1 MVGWFW
7 TRKGKAYINEGKC
20 DGEDIHSTNTAI
32 AMKSLILMSVIV
44 LVASVP
50 DGYNLSGPRGGSF
63 THGTLSASRGT
74 ISQGASSGIATFQ
87 GTTSGSTAGQGTSS
101 GASFSRGTASGA
113 AVSRGTSSGTTSGFG
128 ATRQGPCG
136 GGQVRHVDGRCVTPR
151 VNRRVFVYD
160 VPSSVQTSGPVNI
173 PEPRVETNI
182 VLIRS
187 PEGGLG
193 AQPVVIPPP
202 RQNNVVYVLN
212 KQSSAGP
219 GVIEVPSSGPTTP
232 EVYFVN
238 YAEGENPTLPGGV
251 DLQSALQAASQG
263 AAQTVGSAGQAV
275 SSSGQTVASTGH
287 SGSSVGQAFG
297 SGVSS
302 GSFGG
307 QVGGLRGL
315 SGSLVGQ
322 AIGSSGHAGSS
333 GGQVSVGQTSS
344 GGGQSFARRPPGLY
358 TQP

>member
-1 MVGWFW
+1 
-7 TRKGKAYINEGKC
+7 
-20 DGEDIHSTNTAI
+20 
-32 AMKSLILMSVIV
+32 MKSLILISVIA
-44 LVASVP
+44 VAASMP
-50 DGYNLSGPRGGSF
+50 NGYNLSGPRGGSF
-63 THGTLSASRGT
+63 THGASGT
-74 ISQGASSGIATFQ
+74 IAQGASLGIATFQ
-87 GTTSGSTAGQGTSS
+87 GTNSGSTVGQGTS
-101 GASFSRGTASGA
+101 GASFGRGTASGA
-113 AVSRGTSSGTTSGFG
+113 AVSRGTSGTSSGFG
-128 ATRQGPCG
+128 ATSQGPCG

-160 VPSSVQTSGPVNI
+160 VPSNVQTSGPVNI

-182 VLIRS
+182 LLIRS

-193 AQPVVIPPP
+193 PQPVVIPPP

-219 GVIEVPSSGPTTP
+219 GVIEVPSSGPSTP

-263 AAQTVGSAGQAV
+263 AAETVGSAGQAV
-275 SSSGQTVASTGH
+275 SSSGQTVAGH

-307 QVGGLRGL
+307 EVGGFRGL
-315 SGSLVGQ
+315 SGSVVGQ
-322 AIGSSGHAGSS
+322 AIGSSGHGGSS
-333 GGQVSVGQTSS
+333 GQTSF
-344 GGGQSFARRPPGLY
+344 GGGQSFARQPSGLY